1 MKEFKMKPGLGL
13 FISLAFIFALSVT
26 TSVAQQKTRVAGTVT
41 AADTKTETINVGD
54 TEDDHILSLSGSEG
68 TNVSTGKHKFMDGSD
83 CSYMGQAD
91 LVKGNGTQQ
100 GYGKMS
106 QNADSVF
113 LEWEG
118 HIITLS
124 SNGRP
129 MTTFEGTWSWTK
141 GTGQF
146 ENIQGSG
153 TYKGKYISRT
163 IWTAEWEGD
172 YFIAPVTTKK

>member
-1 MKEFKMKPGLGL
+1 MKKFKMKPGLGL

-26 TSVAQQKTRVAGTVT
+26 TSVAQPKTKIAGKIT
-41 AADTKTETINVGD
+41 AADTKNETINVGD
-54 TEDDHILSLSGSEG
+54 TEDHIISLGEGEG
-68 TNVSTGKHKFMDGSD
+68 TNVSTGKHKFMDGAEWS
-83 CSYMGQAD
+83 SMGQFD
-91 LVKGNGTQQ
+91 LVKGNGTGH
-100 GYGKMS
+100 GYGKHA
-106 QNADSVF
+106 QNADSAF
-113 LEWEG
+113 LKWEG
-118 HIITLS
+118 QTITTLS
-124 SNGRP
+124 PNGKP
-129 MTTFEGTWSWTK
+129 MITFEGTWSWTK